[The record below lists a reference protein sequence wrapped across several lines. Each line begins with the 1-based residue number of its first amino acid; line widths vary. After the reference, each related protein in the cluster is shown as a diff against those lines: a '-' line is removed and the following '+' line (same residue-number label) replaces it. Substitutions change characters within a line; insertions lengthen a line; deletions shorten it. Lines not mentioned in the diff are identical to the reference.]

1 MFLIIMVREMQI
13 QIVLKRIRVGRFFF
27 IEAQIS
33 REEVARVR
41 KWKYHSS
48 IPNTNPGTIIMALA
62 IQLQNSIIL

>member
-1 MFLIIMVREMQI
+1 MVREMQI

-41 KWKYHSS
+41 K
-48 IPNTNPGTIIMALA
+48 
-62 IQLQNSIIL
+62 

>member
-41 KWKYHSS
+41 K
-48 IPNTNPGTIIMALA
+48 
-62 IQLQNSIIL
+62 